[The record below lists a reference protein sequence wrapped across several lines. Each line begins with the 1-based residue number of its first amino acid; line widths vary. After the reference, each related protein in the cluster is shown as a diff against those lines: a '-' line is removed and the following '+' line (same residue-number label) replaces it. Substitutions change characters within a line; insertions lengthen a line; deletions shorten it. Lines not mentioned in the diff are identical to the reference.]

1 MIRILSVEAV
11 PISLRLAEGYR
22 IAGASYTE
30 AENII
35 LKVDASDGRTGFGC
49 AAAAE
54 EVTGES
60 HAASLSAL
68 RDTLIPLLRE
78 SDARNPGEVAV
89 RAADLAPGAPAARA
103 AVDIALHDLL
113 GRREG
118 LPLARVLGLRR
129 SRLLTSITLGISDD
143 RPATIEAARRHVA
156 AGFRILKIK
165 IGEDWESDARLIRE
179 LRAALGPDI
188 LIRADGNQGYSEED
202 ALQFLE
208 AVASADLEL
217 LEQPTPAADLEALSR
232 LTAASKVP
240 MMADESILAAP
251 DADRIIERRAAKLV
265 NIKLMKCGGIT
276 GALEITRR
284 TEPAGI
290 GAMIGCNDESRI
302 SIAAALHFALAA
314 ANVDRADLDGHL
326 DLVDDPARE
335 GVVIREGYIMP
346 SGDRPGIG
354 VLVDL

>member
-1 MIRILSVEAV
+1 MIRILSAEAV
-11 PISLRLAEGYR
+11 PISFRLAEGYR
-22 IAGASYTE
+22 IAGASYTQ

-35 LKVDASDGRTGFGC
+35 LKIDASDGRTGFGC

-68 RDTLIPLLRE
+68 QDILIPLLRE
-78 SDARNPGEVAV
+78 SDARSPGEVAV
-89 RAADLAPGAPAARA
+89 RAAEFAPGAPAARA

-113 GRREG
+113 GQREG

-143 RPATIEAARRHVA
+143 RPATVEAARRHVA
-156 AGFRILKIK
+156 AGFRILKVK
-165 IGEDWESDARLIRE
+165 IGEDWENDARLIRE

-202 ALQFLE
+202 ALRFLE
-208 AVASADLEL
+208 AVAGADLEL
-217 LEQPTPAADLEALSR
+217 LEQPTAAADLEVLSR

-240 MMADESILAAP
+240 VMADESILAAP
-251 DADRIIERRAAKLV
+251 DADRIVERRAAKLV

-302 SIAAALHFALAA
+302 SIAAALHFALATV
-314 ANVDRADLDGHL
+314 NVDRADLDGHL

-335 GVVIREGYIMP
+335 GVVIREGYIML